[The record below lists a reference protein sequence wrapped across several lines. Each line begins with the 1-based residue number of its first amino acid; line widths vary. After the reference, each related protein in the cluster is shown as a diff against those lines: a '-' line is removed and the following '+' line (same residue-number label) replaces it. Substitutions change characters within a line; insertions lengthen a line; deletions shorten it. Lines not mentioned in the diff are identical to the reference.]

1 MPRQS
6 CKIPKTLNLQVVKSK
21 HGETYKVKIAGRIGR
36 IAVHGETTP
45 IYLHIDEINH
55 SLAQKITRVF
65 RADGSG
71 RTVPFAT
78 RRKVIDAVFC
88 KLTKLKD

>member
-1 MPRQS
+1 M
-6 CKIPKTLNLQVVKSK
+6 KSK
-21 HGETYKVKIAGRIGR
+21 HGPTYKIKIAGRIGR
-36 IAVHGETTP
+36 IEVRGETTP
-45 IYLHIDEINH
+45 VYFGIDEINH

-71 RTVPFAT
+71 RAVPFAT
-78 RRKVIDAVFC
+78 RHKVIDAVFC